1 MKKAIKKTVKVKRP
15 KYVISMLDIANI
27 NDVTAYFISNK
38 ISAGMRVT
46 DCDYYT
52 VISILTDALL
62 DEILPE
68 NGYAVVRD
76 DDCIYLRYKARRAE
90 EKVKKPWYKRLWN
103 WITRTK

>member
-15 KYVISMLDIANI
+15 KYVISMLDVANA
-27 NDVTAYFISNK
+27 NDVTAYFIGQK
-38 ISAGMRVT
+38 ISAGMKVT
-46 DCDYYT
+46 DCDYDT

-62 DEILPE
+62 DEIIPE
-68 NGYAVVRD
+68 NGCAVVKD
-76 DDCIYLRYKARRAE
+76 DYVYLICKASKVE

>member
-15 KYVISMLDIANI
+15 KYIISMLDVANT
-27 NDVTAYFISNK
+27 NDVTAYFISKK

-52 VISILTDALL
+52 VISIITDALL
-62 DEILPE
+62 DELFLE
-68 NGYAVVRD
+68 NLSAVVNYGGVYIR
-76 DDCIYLRYKARRAE
+76 CKAFRGE

-103 WITRTK
+103 WITRIK